1 MKNTLSTVSKMMAIT
16 IGNRKATIAIE
27 IGDRKA
33 MIAIEIRDI
42 FSNGDRDRDRDRNFR
57 DRGHTLQR
65 SQSKTQRF
73 SLINRTFLVVMNF
86 KPPHCHQEAACLQK

>member
-1 MKNTLSTVSKMMAIT
+1 MKLIKNTLLTVSKM
-16 IGNRKATIAIE
+16 IAIA
-27 IGDRKA
+27 IG
-33 MIAIEIRDI
+33 DI
-42 FSNGDRDRDRDRNFR
+42 FSNDDRDRDLKFDQDRVRDRDRDRNFR